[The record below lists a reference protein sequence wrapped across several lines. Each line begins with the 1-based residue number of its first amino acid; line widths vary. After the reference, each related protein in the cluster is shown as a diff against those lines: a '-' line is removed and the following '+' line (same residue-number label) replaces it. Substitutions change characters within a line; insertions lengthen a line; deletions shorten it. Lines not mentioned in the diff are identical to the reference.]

1 MKGHTTVRR
10 IVKETAVAI
19 WRTLQPEYM
28 PHPTEEKWKYVASR
42 YWELWN
48 LPNCIGS
55 LDGKHI
61 RVKCPPNTGS
71 AYFNYKGYFS
81 VVLLAVSDADGKF
94 VTVDVGE
101 YGRNSDGRALKE
113 SKFGKALQDGRLQ
126 VPNPTPL
133 PGDNE
138 LFPYFSVA
146 DEAFPLTSN
155 IMKPYPKRNLNNN
168 KRIFNGRLSRGRKS
182 VECAFGMMASKF
194 QVLHT
199 PINCSI
205 KMVDDIILALCVLH
219 NFIRHHEGILS
230 TPSGEQNVQETVN
243 EHVRLANQNRPTNPA
258 LLYRD
263 KLCDFFLKP
272 EGALAWQEK
281 YYL

>member
-1 MKGHTTVRR
+1 MRENKLNFLDLANVIFHNFIS
-10 IVKETAVAI
+10 IVTI
-19 WRTLQPEYM
+19 
-28 PHPTEEKWKYVASR
+28 
-42 YWELWN
+42 
-48 LPNCIGS
+48 
-55 LDGKHI
+55 
-61 RVKCPPNTGS
+61 
-71 AYFNYKGYFS
+71 
-81 VVLLAVSDADGKF
+81 
-94 VTVDVGE
+94 
-101 YGRNSDGRALKE
+101 
-113 SKFGKALQDGRLQ
+113 
-126 VPNPTPL
+126 
-133 PGDNE
+133 
-138 LFPYFSVA
+138 
-146 DEAFPLTSN
+146 
-155 IMKPYPKRNLNNN
+155 
-168 KRIFNGRLSRGRKS
+168 
-182 VECAFGMMASKF
+182 SKF